1 MKFLVISL
9 MVLGGC
15 KAQVKESETS
25 DPDFAVSKDGT
36 MLVATLGKDK
46 RGFCMLQTSTT
57 NTDERRLLTVEGAI
71 SKKQLK
77 KTLRFMGYPEH
88 VFTVLG
94 GSLLGGI
101 AMGAGTAVVG
111 SALAVPALAVGVV
124 ALVGGTFGY
133 RIIKG
138 NVEGEKAA
146 PITTQTI
153 FSGFMGSPIVEYF
166 QRRGRLTSVIS
177 DKDQLEVT
185 DKKMRKFIERIRDTN
200 PEHIGGCNHLKDLN

>member
-88 VFTVLG
+88 VFSVI
-94 GSLLGGI
+94 GSGLLGG
-101 AMGAGTAVVG
+101 AVGAAAFVGGVMGAPAV
-111 SALAVPALAVGVV
+111 AIGVV
-124 ALVGGTFGY
+124 TLVGGTLGY

-146 PITTQTI
+146 SITAHTI
-153 FSGFMGSPIVEYF
+153 FSGFTGSPVVEYF